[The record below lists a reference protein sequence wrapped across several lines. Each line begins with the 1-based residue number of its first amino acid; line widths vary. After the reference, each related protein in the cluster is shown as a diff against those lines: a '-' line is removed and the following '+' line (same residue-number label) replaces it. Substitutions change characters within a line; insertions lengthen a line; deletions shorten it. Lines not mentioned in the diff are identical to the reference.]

1 MFFKLKNKMNIS
13 RRTFVGSAFLS
24 LMFLKFEAYS
34 KVNRQMNMI
43 KPKALK
49 EGDLV
54 GIIAPGTAV
63 PNPDELR
70 KAAEIFDLLGL
81 RYVFSKNIAQGSNY
95 KSRSI
100 SERIDDLMQMF
111 TNPEIK
117 AIFCIRGGYG
127 SGQLLDQIDYA
138 QIRKNPK
145 IFVGYSDIT
154 ALHIAFN
161 RFANLVTF
169 HAPVLLSP
177 FTEYSFQNLK
187 QILFGNV
194 TTPIIQNPKNRTGV
208 RESHPIRTIHSG
220 QAEGVVIGGNLSII
234 SSLIGTPFEFNFS
247 NSILLLEDVGE
258 EPYRIDRM
266 LNQLRLAGK
275 FEQINGIVFGE
286 CDDCNPSDSQVWDF
300 SLGEVLDFYFKP
312 LNKPA
317 FYGLTFGHTSNQ
329 ATIPLGLKAML
340 DADSGTLKYLEPIF
354 D

>member
-1 MFFKLKNKMNIS
+1 MNIS
-13 RRTFVGSAFLS
+13 RRTFVGSALLS
-24 LMFLKFEAYS
+24 LMFLKFETHS
-34 KVNRQMNMI
+34 KANGPMDKI
-43 KPKALK
+43 KPKPLK

-54 GIIAPGTAV
+54 GVVAPGTAV

-70 KAAEIFDLLGL
+70 KATEILDLLGL
-81 RYVFSKNIAQGSNY
+81 RYVFSQSIAQGLNY

-100 SERIDDLMQMF
+100 DERVEDLMQMF
-111 TNPEIK
+111 TNPEVQ

-127 SGQLLDQIDYA
+127 SGQLLDQIDYS
-138 QIRKNPK
+138 QVRKNPK
-145 IFVGYSDIT
+145 IFIGYSDIT
-154 ALHIAFN
+154 ALHIALN

-169 HAPVLLSP
+169 HGPVLLSP

-187 QILFGNV
+187 QILFGK
-194 TTPIIQNPKNRTGV
+194 TTIPVIQNPKNRTGI
-208 RESHPIRTIHSG
+208 RESHPIRTIYNG
-220 QAEGVVIGGNLSII
+220 QTEGVVVGGNLSII
-234 SSLIGTPFEFNFS
+234 SSLLGTPFEFNFS

-275 FEQINGIVFGE
+275 FEQVNGIIFGE
-286 CDDCNPSDSQVWDF
+286 CNDCNPSYSQVWDL

-317 FYGLTFGHTSNQ
+317 FYGLTFGHTPNQ
-329 ATIPLGLKAML
+329 ATIPFGLKAML
-340 DADSGTLKYLEPIF
+340 DADSGTLRYLEPIF

>member
-1 MFFKLKNKMNIS
+1 MKIS
-13 RRTFVGSAFLS
+13 RRTFLGSALLS
-24 LMFLKFEAYS
+24 LMFFKFETHS
-34 KVNRQMNMI
+34 KVNKQMNMT
-43 KPKALK
+43 KPKPLK

-63 PNPDELR
+63 PNPDELQ
-70 KAAEIFDLLGL
+70 KAIEILNLLGL
-81 RYVFSKNIAQGSNY
+81 RYIFSRNIIQGSNY
-95 KSRSI
+95 KSRSV
-100 SERIDDLMQMF
+100 SERVEDLMQVF
-111 TNPEIK
+111 TNPEVK
-117 AIFCIRGGYG
+117 AVFCIRGGYG
-127 SGQLLDQIDYA
+127 SGQLLDQIDYS

-154 ALHIAFN
+154 ALHIALN

-169 HAPVLLSP
+169 HGPVLLSP

-187 QILFGNV
+187 QILFGK
-194 TTPIIQNPKNRTGV
+194 TTIPIVKNPENKSGV
-208 RESHPIRTIHSG
+208 RESHPIRTIKGG

-275 FEQINGIVFGE
+275 LEQANGIIFGE
-286 CDDCNPSDSQVWDF
+286 CNDCNPSDSQVWDF
-300 SLGEVLDFYFKP
+300 SLGEVLDFYFKS
-312 LNKPA
+312 LNKPT

-340 DADSGTLKYLEPIF
+340 DADSGTLQYLEPAF